1 MCREGQMK
9 KRKARTKP
17 QKPKVLVGRV
27 SSLRV
32 AAVSAT
38 AARKEGAVVNFA
50 SGDTAELDPKHRHA
64 DAFANIV
71 SQARE
76 ASLPLYVEVN
86 PRTKKIADVQIPLE
100 GTVSSI
106 NIDTAGNAELEIQI
120 SHSIH
125 VLRKDNPSFK
135 RLLAAAQ
142 RAMTAGERVAVT
154 ERQADGIIDIRPAEA
169 PAGGAPPAVTEAPPF
184 EQAARDA
191 AATAAATAVTPARAK
206 QLFDMCKSKS
216 CNPKTV
222 PPPCIPFLYPDDGCW
237 GRASEMCRLIIASS
251 VQPAKIWIY
260 GRLQA
265 RTRNNPACMVR
276 WGWHVTATL
285 QVQVGPRAETQAI
298 DPSLFDAPV
307 SLATWKSVQ
316 GDTAALLA
324 ASAANVFYRDR
335 NGNVQYDPTYAQTN
349 QVLATYRLQ
358 LQLRSLSSVGPPPY
372 KNCP

>member
-1 MCREGQMK
+1 MK
-9 KRKARTKP
+9 KPKTSK
-17 QKPKVLVGRV
+17 KPKVLVGRI

-32 AAVSAT
+32 PAGT
-38 AARKEGAVVNFA
+38 LRAARAQSAVVNFA
-50 SGDTAELDPKHRHA
+50 SGETAELDPKHRHA

-76 ASLPLYVEVN
+76 AALPLYVEVD
-86 PRTKKIADVQIPLE
+86 PGTKKIADVQIPIE
-100 GTVSSI
+100 GTVTSI
-106 NIDTAGNAELEIQI
+106 NIDAAGNAEIEIQI

-125 VLRKDNPSFK
+125 VLRKDNPNFK

-142 RAMTAGERVAVT
+142 SAMTKGDRVAVT
-154 ERQADGIIDIRPAEA
+154 ERQGDGIIDIRPAET
-169 PAGGAPPAVTEAPPF
+169 PAGGVPPAAMEAPPF

-191 AATAAATAVTPARAK
+191 AVIAAAPAITPARAK

-251 VQPAKIWIY
+251 AQPAKIWIY
-260 GRLQA
+260 GRLQV
-265 RTRNNPACMVR
+265 RTRNNPTCMVR

-285 QVQVGPRAETQAI
+285 QVKVGSKVETQAI

-307 SLATWKSVQ
+307 SLATWKGVQ
-316 GDTAALLA
+316 GDAAALLV

-358 LQLRSLSSVGPPPY
+358 LQRRSLSSVGPPPY
-372 KNCP
+372 KKCP